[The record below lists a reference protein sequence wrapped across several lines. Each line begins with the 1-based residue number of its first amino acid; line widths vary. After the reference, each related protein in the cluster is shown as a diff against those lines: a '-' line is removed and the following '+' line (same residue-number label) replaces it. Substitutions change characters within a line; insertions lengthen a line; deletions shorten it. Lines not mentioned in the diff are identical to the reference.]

1 MLRPFAKVKRVGSK
15 LPITETMPSVH
26 WLIPVI
32 AAALAAASSDSLASA
47 AGDDSPLMID
57 DRAAVRLHALAPQLE
72 RLARSTEGLVAVT
85 VGDLQSGHAIAING
99 GVNLPA
105 ASTIKIPVMVAVF
118 RQIVLGRF
126 GLGRTVSLL
135 DRDRDCGYG
144 DLCTAKWGSQHRVA
158 DLLVAMID
166 QSDNTA
172 TNMLIRLV
180 GRSRINATMG
190 RLGLSQT
197 RLGDSIRSDGDIREL
212 RTSTNDMARLLTMIS
227 ARKAV
232 DTASSDMMI
241 ALLAGQRHN
250 TLLPAPLPK
259 NLVVAH
265 KTGTLH
271 DTLNDVGIVE
281 LNGAPYV
288 ICAFSTHLA
297 DLDDGERFIRRASL
311 LTFESFRVTAI
322 ARASSNIGL

>member
-1 MLRPFAKVKRVGSK
+1 
-15 LPITETMPSVH
+15 
-26 WLIPVI
+26 
-32 AAALAAASSDSLASA
+32 
-47 AGDDSPLMID
+47 
-57 DRAAVRLHALAPQLE
+57 
-72 RLARSTEGLVAVT
+72 
-85 VGDLQSGHAIAING
+85 
-99 GVNLPA
+99 
-105 ASTIKIPVMVAVF
+105 
-118 RQIVLGRF
+118 
-126 GLGRTVSLL
+126 
-135 DRDRDCGYG
+135 
-144 DLCTAKWGSQHRVA
+144 
-158 DLLVAMID
+158 
-166 QSDNTA
+166 
-172 TNMLIRLV
+172 
-180 GRSRINATMG
+180 
-190 RLGLSQT
+190 
-197 RLGDSIRSDGDIREL
+197 
-212 RTSTNDMARLLTMIS
+212 LTMIS